1 MKKIIKSKIPDFKN
15 YEEEANFWDTHD
27 ITDFMSEMKHVKV
40 KFNIKVPK
48 EETIIVRLQRPMKKK
63 MQAIADDMGLNLSA
77 MMRMWMIE
85 KMKTLSA

>member
-1 MKKIIKSKIPDFKN
+1 MKKVAKSKVPDFKS

-27 ITDFMSEMKHVKV
+27 FTEFLDEMKPVKV
-40 KFNIKVPK
+40 KFNLKMPK

-63 MQAIADDMGLNLSA
+63 MQIIADDMGLNLST